1 MVVNHSMCIVICCK
15 CGTKSYGK
23 IGAFGLKDIF
33 VSGIK
38 MISASVI
45 MGIAAKLVNQLLL
58 KYISANL
65 SLLISIAIGAGVY
78 FILILFM
85 GIKEVDNMV
94 DAVKRKIEKTVGEE

>member
-1 MVVNHSMCIVICCK
+1 MCIVICCK

-65 SLLISIAIGAGVY
+65 SLVISIVIGAGVY

-94 DAVKRKIEKTVGEE
+94 DAVKKRLGRAEG